1 MLEGKKTVIFF
12 VLTLVIA
19 LAQIFGFA
27 DYQPTGDEAA
37 LIGVFVSIAGIAL
50 RKFTKTPIF
59 KKS

>member
-1 MLEGKKTVIFF
+1 MFEGKKTAIFF
-12 VLTLVIA
+12 VLTLIVA

-37 LIGVFVSIAGIAL
+37 LIGALVSIAGITL
-50 RKFTKTPIF
+50 RYFTKTPIF